1 MKPADRVEKL
11 IEERRYKA
19 GSETYDKALGSF
31 MQAVDRHIEQKSA
44 PTEPKIW
51 RKIVKNRITKLAAAA
66 VIIIAA
72 YVVIHQSGGSIDVAS
87 VTFAQITENMRQMP
101 WLHGVAEVK
110 QAAGTEMVDIRLE
123 VWFCIERQLSAVKES
138 NGNVIFQNELEHI
151 FQAYDPNT
159 ETITILR
166 DKGLN
171 WNKNLSSVGDIP
183 GAMIKAYEEAGEKVV
198 RETGKYKGKD
208 VLIFRMS
215 AFLGGRDMWV
225 EMAVDAKMQVVVFIS
240 QKAFDKDGKL
250 TEEVNAHID
259 YPETGPETIYDVGVP
274 RSAKIVHAEREEEE
288 TAYDK
293 ALTEAISVVDDR
305 DIWPEPRDLVIS
317 YWQHRNA
324 KNYNEMAILWPSSA
338 MWNQSLEKEEPVE
351 YVFGKVQ
358 PWEIEGHVI
367 VPYASKSYYD
377 KHGKYSLKMVLSNT
391 KSAKK
396 RYYSDTTSSLVIELR
411 PWSRVLLLLP

>member
-1 MKPADRVEKL
+1 MKPVERIEKL
-11 IEERRYKA
+11 IREKRYKA
-19 GSETYDKALGSF
+19 SAETYDKALGSF
-31 MQAVDRHIEQKSA
+31 LQAVDDHVKQKSV

-51 RKIVKNRITKLAAAA
+51 RKIVKSRITKLAAAA

-72 YVVIHQSGGSIDVAS
+72 CVVLHQSGGSIDVAT

-101 WLHGVAEVK
+101 WLHGVAEAN
-110 QAAGTEMVDIRLE
+110 QAAGAEMMEIRFEAWL
-123 VWFCIERQLSAVKES
+123 CIERQLSAVKDG
-138 NGNVIFQNELEHI
+138 NGKVIFQDELEHN

-166 DKGLN
+166 DKELN

-183 GAMIKAYEEAGEKVV
+183 GVMIKGFEEAGENVV

-215 AFLGGRDMWV
+215 AFLGGRDLWV
-225 EMAVDAKMQVVVFIS
+225 EMAVDAKMQVVVFIN

-250 TEEVNAHID
+250 TEDVNVHID

-293 ALTEAISVVDDR
+293 AFAEAISVVDAR
-305 DIWPEPRDLVIS
+305 ENWPEPRDLVIS

-324 KNYNEMAILWPSSA
+324 KNYDEMAILWPSSA
-338 MWNQSLEKEEPVE
+338 IWNQSLEKEEPVE

-358 PWEIEGHVI
+358 PWEIEGHII

-377 KHGKYSLKMVLSNT
+377 KHGKYSLKMVLSNK

-396 RYYSDTTSSLVIELR
+396 RYYIVSGN
-411 PWSRVLLLLP
+411 

>member
-1 MKPADRVEKL
+1 MKPAEEIEKL

-19 GSETYDKALGSF
+19 DAETYDKALGSYL
-31 MQAVDRHIEQKSA
+31 QAVDEHIEQKSA
-44 PTEPKIW
+44 PREPKMW
-51 RKIVKNRITKLAAAA
+51 RRIVKSRITKLAAAA

-72 YVVIHQSGGSIDVAS
+72 FLVLHQSGGSIDVAS

-101 WLHGVAEVK
+101 WLHGVAEAK
-110 QAAGTEMVDIRLE
+110 QAAGTEMVDIRFEAWL
-123 VWFCIERQLSAVKES
+123 CLERQLAATKDS
-138 NGNVIFQNELEHI
+138 NGKVMFQDDLEHI
-151 FQAYDPNT
+151 SQAYDPNT
-159 ETITILR
+159 ETITILG

-183 GAMIKAYEEAGEKVV
+183 GAMIEFYEEAGEKVV

-250 TEEVNAHID
+250 TEEVNVHLD

-293 ALTEAISVVDDR
+293 ALIEAISVVDDR
-305 DIWPEPRDLVIS
+305 DIWPEPRELVVS
-317 YWQHRNA
+317 YWQHRSA
-324 KNYNEMAILWPSSA
+324 KNYDEMAILWPGSA
-338 MWNQSLEKEEPVE
+338 TWNQSLEKEEPVE

-358 PWEIEGHVI
+358 PWEIEGDII

-377 KHGKYSLKMVLSNT
+377 KHGKYGLKMVLSNK

-396 RYYSDTTSSLVIELR
+396 RYYIVSGN
-411 PWSRVLLLLP
+411 